1 MMFLSHIDVSM
12 SLSLPPSLKINKIN
26 KQGLNCSLAPEAAG
40 RGNRSESC
48 FLSHILPSFSLTP

>member
-40 RGNRSESC
+40 RGKQK
-48 FLSHILPSFSLTP
+48 